1 MGAQRGRPQRQTRTR
16 TKRRRRSARRDTLSR
31 RAGAGLVGLLVL
43 GVFWSAIWMYVVGGV
58 VAAACG
64 GLGWWLWRTDRILRG
79 RDREWRQQD
88 AVAAGH
94 RSLAEVD
101 GMSGTEFEELVA
113 GLCRRDGCR
122 EVRRV
127 GGSGDQGADVVG
139 RLPDGRAMV
148 VQCKRY
154 TPSAVIASREVRDLL
169 GSKVHF
175 GADVA
180 VFVTTTRFSKPAM
193 DVVVGNG
200 IVAVNR
206 DLLGAW
212 NSGASLP
219 SLMGVSGYGQGDAR
233 HLARWRKT
241 YGRKRR
247 RPGRPLRDG
256 PDVSGLAQ

>member
-1 MGAQRGRPQRQTRTR
+1 MVRMAAQRKG
-16 TKRRRRSARRDTLSR
+16 RRRRRAARRDPLSR
-31 RAGAGLVGLLVL
+31 RAGAGLAGVLVL
-43 GVFWSAIWMYVVGGV
+43 AVFWSAIWMYVVGVV
-58 VAAACG
+58 VAAALG

-101 GMSGTEFEELVA
+101 AMSGTEFEELVA
-113 GLCRRDGCR
+113 ALCRRDGCR
-122 EVRRV
+122 AVRRV

-180 VFVTTTRFSKPAM
+180 VFVTTTRFSKQAM
-193 DVVVGNG
+193 EVVVRNG
-200 IVAVNR
+200 IIAVNR
-206 DLLGAW
+206 DLLGLW

-219 SLMGVSGYGQGDAR
+219 SLMGVSGHGQGDAR

-256 PDVSGLAQ
+256 PDVSGLAR